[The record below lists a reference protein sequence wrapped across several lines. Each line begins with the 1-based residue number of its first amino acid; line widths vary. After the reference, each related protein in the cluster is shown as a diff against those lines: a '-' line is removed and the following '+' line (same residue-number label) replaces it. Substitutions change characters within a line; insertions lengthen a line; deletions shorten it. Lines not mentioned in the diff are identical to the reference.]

1 MNTNSLQ
8 HVISPREQD
17 LKQINQGYKLKQKLR
32 EKFIHIS
39 YIYDSLWSALSAL
52 VFKSQNSIQSLPN
65 SIR

>member
-1 MNTNSLQ
+1 MNMNSLQ

-17 LKQINQGYKLKQKLR
+17 LKQINRGYKLKQKLR

-39 YIYDSLWSALSAL
+39 YIYVLSAL